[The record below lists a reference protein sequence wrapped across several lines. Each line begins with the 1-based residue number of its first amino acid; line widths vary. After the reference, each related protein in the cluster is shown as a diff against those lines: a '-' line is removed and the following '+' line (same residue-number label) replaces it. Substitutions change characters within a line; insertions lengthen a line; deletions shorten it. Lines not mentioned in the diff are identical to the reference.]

1 MGLPRRARLCIT
13 DRGVRVLGE
22 LSGVIHHRVQPGK
35 IHAHGVVIQVA
46 EVAVEFARLAGGG
59 ERIGLVLSGV
69 NQDQVPVGCNDLSGG
84 STAAR
89 YSSRPTRAVGCC
101 RGASRLATEKDA
113 SRVISPARRP
123 RARRK

>member
-13 DRGVRVLGE
+13 GRGVGVLGE
-22 LSGVIHHRVQPGK
+22 LSGVIHHRVQPGE

-69 NQDQVPVGCNDLSGG
+69 NQDQVPVGATIYPAEAPRRG
-84 STAAR
+84 TAAD
-89 YSSRPTRAVGCC
+89 P
-101 RGASRLATEKDA
+101 LA
-113 SRVISPARRP
+113 P
-123 RARRK
+123 